1 MGLSGVKTLT
11 TNKNAVTSLTGL
23 QVARIKG
30 TIMKITKTKTRS
42 GEDAIEIEWL
52 VWTDEVEQKQDELL
66 SQGFTLGNV
75 ARKGDIKFS
84 LFFRDG
90 NLTNVNIT
98 H

>member
-1 MGLSGVKTLT
+1 M
-11 TNKNAVTSLTGL
+11 TSLTGL

-52 VWTDEVEQKQDELL
+52 VWTDEVAQKQDELL

-84 LFFRDG
+84 LFFRK
-90 NLTNVNIT
+90 
-98 H
+98 